1 VDHIA
6 DRIDTGIQQT
16 VNPVVGQL
24 SQNVRDTLGIWNR
37 PFSPLSSSHP
47 KPASSPPQANPLN
60 DGIFL
65 FFFIYLL
72 FVLSNKRSV
81 ILPLFLSFLFAVHR
95 IDLTIVPG
103 FL

>member
-1 VDHIA
+1 MDHIA

-65 FFFIYLL
+65 FFLFTFCIIKQKVSDFTVIFIL
-72 FVLSNKRSV
+72 FVC
-81 ILPLFLSFLFAVHR
+81 FA
-95 IDLTIVPG
+95 
-103 FL
+103 

>member
-65 FFFIYLL
+65 FFFYLFTFCIIKQKVSDFTVIFIF
-72 FVLSNKRSV
+72 FVCC
-81 ILPLFLSFLFAVHR
+81 A
-95 IDLTIVPG
+95 
-103 FL
+103 